1 MRSMGPDGHRL
12 NVVTCR
18 HLFDISEITGPRNI
32 KFYRH
37 AIAGDTYLR
46 KCKAYVQMAIS
57 FHKHTCRPIFYMHAP
72 TPKGCIKRK

>member
-1 MRSMGPDGHRL
+1 MSPDGHRL

-18 HLFDISEITGPRNI
+18 HLFDISETTGPRNI

-37 AIAGDTYLR
+37 ARDTYLR

-57 FHKHTCRPIFYMHAP
+57 FHRRTCRPIFCYLGNCWA
-72 TPKGCIKRK
+72 